1 MDTDQPMGEFTKKFE
16 REILGHD
23 VPDAPEDAEAK
34 VGKSLKE
41 IRKLYNLILERRD
54 WLRQRFSNIS
64 EEEIDEETAAGLR
77 CRFEKDADHPNE
89 GRLEFHC
96 RDNETHQAIFLE
108 CTVEIEGQQ
117 PSNDYV
123 SFPVDRV
130 NEARAKKFIQD
141 KIFAFAKAYL
151 AKPEESAE

>member
-1 MDTDQPMGEFTKKFE
+1 MDTDEPMGEFTKKFE

-23 VPDAPEDAEAK
+23 VTDAPEDAEAK
-34 VGKSLKE
+34 VRKSLEE
-41 IRKLYNLILERRD
+41 IKKLYNLILERRD
-54 WLRQRFSNIS
+54 WLRQRFKNIK
-64 EEEIDEETAAGLR
+64 EEEIKDGTAAGLS
-77 CRFEKDADHPNE
+77 CTFEKDPEHPHS
-89 GRLEFHC
+89 GRLEFRC

-108 CTVEIEGQQ
+108 CTIEIEGQQ